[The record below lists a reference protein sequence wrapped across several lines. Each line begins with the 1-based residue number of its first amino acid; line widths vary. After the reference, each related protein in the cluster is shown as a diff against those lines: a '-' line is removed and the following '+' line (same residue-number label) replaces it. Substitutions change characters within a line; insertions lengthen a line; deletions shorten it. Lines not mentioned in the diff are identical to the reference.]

1 LAYEAGALSPEDYED
16 ARRFYITALEKS
28 PGIKLYA
35 QGVGRIRR
43 YLAETKTLARQ
54 TQK

>member
-1 LAYEAGALSPEDYED
+1 LAYEASAVSREDYED

-35 QGVGRIRR
+35 QGVGRTRR
-43 YLAETKTLARQ
+43 YLAETKTLAKQ